1 MENIES
7 VNSVKDKKYL
17 LIIDQ
22 LTKYSNRLKTFKDEV
37 LNNLSLT
44 IIALITNCLYPDI
57 CCCSCKRNI
66 V

>member
-7 VNSVKDKKYL
+7 VNSVKDKNYL
-17 LIIDQ
+17 LIIEQ
-22 LTKYSNRLKTFKDEV
+22 LTNYYNRLKTFKDEV

-44 IIALITNCLYPDI
+44 IIAFSTNCLYPDI
-57 CCCSCKRNI
+57 CYCSCKRNI